1 MRRTLYAAFA
11 VLVPISSAH
20 SQTVDVQSLTLNGV
34 EIRIGE
40 DSATALAAL
49 RDSADVMQFGGHN
62 SWEIS
67 QRRFGALVPTTLF
80 GSVGITNGTVSSIF
94 KTYGIGDGRDLS
106 ASFSEALRDA
116 QRGVNEACH
125 TSYTRAND
133 GHVRMIRTTC
143 GPNELDF
150 VLSHVASAGG
160 DGNATLIRV
169 IVRAPAA
176 KDK

>member
-80 GSVGITNGTVSSIF
+80 GSVGITNG
-94 KTYGIGDGRDLS
+94 RDLS